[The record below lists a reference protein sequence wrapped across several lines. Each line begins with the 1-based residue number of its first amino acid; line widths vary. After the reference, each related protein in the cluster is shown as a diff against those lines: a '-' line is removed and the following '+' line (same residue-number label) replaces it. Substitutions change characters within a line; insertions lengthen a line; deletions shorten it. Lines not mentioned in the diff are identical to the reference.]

1 MAEFFLNFLLLGIE
15 EIQQKMEWD
24 NSKYVYLTH
33 NVILNFTTLDSFIC
47 KIHKG
52 GDLKKVAFV
61 TLALHT
67 CINLWY
73 PLNYCL
79 PIL

>member
-47 KIHKG
+47 KIRQSVSFCPEKSAFLGKEKG
-52 GDLKKVAFV
+52 EKLQGISL
-61 TLALHT
+61 
-67 CINLWY
+67 
-73 PLNYCL
+73 
-79 PIL
+79 